1 MPRRALNP
9 SVLIA
14 SVFGA
19 GFAPFAPGTFGTL
32 AAALIYLLLPSAWF
46 APACPWPV
54 PIALG
59 GLFLFGVAVSTMAEK
74 KLSPDDPRIVI
85 DEFVGFYIAVLL
97 LPKTLMVALYGFVL
111 FRVFDIAK
119 PFPINRSQRLPGGWG
134 VMVDD
139 LIAGIYANLIIRIM
153 LKLAPRFF
161 GL

>member
-1 MPRRALNP
+1 MPRRALSP

-32 AAALIYLLLPSAWF
+32 AAALLYLLLPSAWF

-59 GLFLFGVAVSTMAEK
+59 GLFLFGVAVSTLAEK

-97 LPKTLMVALYGFVL
+97 LPKTFMVALYGFVL

-153 LKLAPRFF
+153 LKLVPRFF